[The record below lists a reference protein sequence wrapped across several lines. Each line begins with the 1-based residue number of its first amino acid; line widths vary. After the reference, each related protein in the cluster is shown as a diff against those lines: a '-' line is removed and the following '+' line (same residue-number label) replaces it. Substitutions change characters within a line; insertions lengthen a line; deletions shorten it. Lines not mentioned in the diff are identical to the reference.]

1 MAKDILDLPDIFTH
15 DILRKSYLK
24 KCLKYHPDKNPKG
37 AIMFQ
42 NVKNAYDFM
51 TKYQNCNQNYDY
63 NHNKYEF
70 NYINLFKTFIATLFN
85 NNNSNTNLDFSSINN
100 IIQELTTSIFENK
113 KDISLKLIDKLDEET
128 SKYIQKILNRYKSLL
143 NIPNDF
149 LDSLRDH
156 IHNKYD
162 NLSIITL
169 RPKLDDV
176 FKNEIFVYTEQNIK
190 YYIPLWHHEMI
201 FKSHIVYIDI
211 DLPDNVTIDINNN
224 IYIEKHLDV
233 SDILHNTNIN
243 INIGE
248 KIVMIK
254 RSDIKFV
261 EFQKIELPY
270 IGIPRINEEIIYD
283 NVYKS
288 SIIVN
293 LYINLNI

>member
-1 MAKDILDLPDIFTH
+1 MNYKMAIDILDLPNTFTH

-24 KCLKYHPDKNPKG
+24 KCLKYHPDKNPDG

-42 NVKNAYDFM
+42 NVKDAYDFLD
-51 TKYQNCNQNYDY
+51 KYENI
-63 NHNKYEF
+63 NHNNFEY
-70 NYINLFKTFIATLFN
+70 NYINLIQSFISTLFHN
-85 NNNSNTNLDFSSINN
+85 KNSNTNINFSGIND
-100 IIQELTTSIFENK
+100 IIQELTTSIFENNK
-113 KDISLKLIDKLDEET
+113 SISLKLIDRLDEET
-128 SKYIQKILNRYKSLL
+128 SKYIQKILNRYKTLL

-149 LDSLRDH
+149 LDTLREY

-169 RPKLDDV
+169 RPKIDDV
-176 FKNEIFVYTEQNIK
+176 FKNEIFVYTEKNIK

-224 IYIEKHLDV
+224 IYIEKHLDI
-233 SDILHNTNIN
+233 SDILQNDNIN

-254 RSDIKFV
+254 RSDIRFV
-261 EFQKIELPY
+261 EFQKIELPH

-283 NVYKS
+283 NVSKS

-293 LYINLNI
+293 LYIDFKL